1 MELENFEITELDEIK
16 AIADEIR
23 SNKFDDKL
31 EIYVNSFAQII
42 LQLEIENYQTIGEF
56 MYIMDNIKNIQLLYL
71 PEFESSFE
79 IWRDDGRLHIYCTY
93 ERNKIN

>member
-31 EIYVNSFAQII
+31 EIYVNSYAQII
-42 LQLEIENYQTIGEF
+42 LQLEIENYQTIEEF
-56 MYIMDNIKNIQLLYL
+56 MYIMDNIKNIQLSYL

-79 IWRDDGRLHIYCTY
+79 ICTDDGRLHIYCTY
-93 ERNKIN
+93 ERNKTN